1 MNLPFQIAKRYLF
14 AKKSTNAINIISGI
28 TVFGI
33 SIGTAA
39 LVIVL
44 SVFNGFEDL
53 LSGLFQSFNP
63 DIKVT
68 PYEGKTFAL
77 DTLFLDKIKAIE
89 GVEFVSETLEEVAL
103 FEYKKNHDFGIIKG
117 VDEKYN
123 LITGIDSTIIEG
135 KYKFKDGDRNL
146 VVLGIGMR
154 NKLSV
159 DIYDYLSVL
168 NVYMPTTKN
177 RGPLAKPFKKLTS
190 YPRGTF
196 ANQEDFHG
204 QYILSSLKF
213 ARKLLGK
220 KNGEVTAL
228 EIKTKGDE
236 TKVAQKIQKLLGPKF
251 VVKDRYQQDEAFLK
265 LMNMEKWMSFVI
277 LCLSLVL
284 IAFNMIG
291 SLWMIVLEKKKDIG
305 ILKAMGANNLT
316 IRNIFLNEGLMLTAL
331 GMISGFTI
339 ALILYGA
346 QKAFGIVPIPAGFLV
361 DAYPISI
368 RFFDFMAVAFAVALI
383 GFLASLPAA
392 MRATRVE
399 ATSRM

>member
-33 SIGTAA
+33 SVGTAA

-53 LSGLFQSFNP
+53 LSGLFRSFNP
-63 DIKVT
+63 DIKIT
-68 PYEGKTFAL
+68 PYEGKTFPA
-77 DTLFLDKIKAIE
+77 DTLLLEKIQGID
-89 GVEFVSETLEEVAL
+89 GVEFISQTLEEVAY
-103 FEYKKNHDFGIIKG
+103 FEYKKNHDFGILKG
-117 VDEKYN
+117 VDENYN
-123 LITGIDSTIIEG
+123 KVTGIDSTIREG
-135 KYKFKDGDRNL
+135 KYQFTDGNRNL
-146 VVLGIGMR
+146 VVLGVGMR

-159 DIYDYLSVL
+159 NIADYLAVL
-168 NVYMPTTKN
+168 NVYMPTDKN
-177 RGPLAKPFKKLTS
+177 RGPLAKPFKKLVS

-196 ANQEDFHG
+196 VIQQDFDG
-204 QYILSSLKF
+204 QYILSSLEF

-220 KNGEVTAL
+220 KNGEVSAL

-236 TKVAQKIQKLLGPKF
+236 KEVARNIQKVLGDKF

-265 LMNMEKWMSFVI
+265 LMNIEKWMSFAI
-277 LCLSLVL
+277 LSLSLIL

-339 ALILYGA
+339 ALLLYGA

-368 RFFDFMAVAFAVALI
+368 RFWDFMAVAIAVALI

-392 MRATRVE
+392 IRATRVE